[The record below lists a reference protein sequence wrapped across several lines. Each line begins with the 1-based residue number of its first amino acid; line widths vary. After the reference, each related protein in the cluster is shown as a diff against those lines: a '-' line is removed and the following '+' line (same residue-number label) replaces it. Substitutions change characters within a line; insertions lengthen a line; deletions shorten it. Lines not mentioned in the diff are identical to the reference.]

1 MQSPSPAGESGVE
14 PGAGL
19 AISKVTYAE
28 QIAEVERELRIR
40 DRTYARWIL
49 KGTISASNAAKQQAS
64 MRAVLETLKRAS
76 VELRELEPGKLRTGE
91 VIGPAKVR
99 ADERA
104 KVLAAVLHVSNND
117 VVYRTVAH
125 LQRQDKPAS

>member
-28 QIAEVERELRIR
+28 QIAEVERELRVR
-40 DRTYARWIL
+40 DRVYTRWVLQKKI
-49 KGTISASNAAKQQAS
+49 TAANAEKKQAG

-76 VELRELEPGKLRTGE
+76 VELRELEPGKLHTGE

-104 KVLAAVLHVSNND
+104 KVLAAVLHVTNSD

-125 LQRQDKPAS
+125 LQKTEKA

>member
-1 MQSPSPAGESGVE
+1 MQSNSPAGDGGVA

-19 AISKVTYAE
+19 AVPEVTYAE
-28 QIAEVERELRIR
+28 QIAEVERELWVR
-40 DRTYARWIL
+40 DRVYTRWIL
-49 KGTISASNAAKQQAS
+49 QKKITAANAEKQQAG

-117 VVYRTVAH
+117 VVYRAVAY
-125 LQRQDKPAS
+125 LQRQEK

>member
-28 QIAEVERELRIR
+28 QIAEVERELRVR
-40 DRTYARWIL
+40 DRVYTRWIL
-49 KGTISASNAAKQQAS
+49 QKKITAANAEKQQAG

-117 VVYRTVAH
+117 VVYRAVAY
-125 LQRQDKPAS
+125 LQRQEK

>member
-14 PGAGL
+14 PGTGL
-19 AISKVTYAE
+19 ALPEITYAE

-40 DRTYARWIL
+40 ERTYARWIL
-49 KGTISASNAAKQQAS
+49 RGKISAGNAEKQQAG
-64 MRAVLETLKRAS
+64 MRAVLATLRRAS
-76 VELRELEPGKLRTGE
+76 VELREREPGALHTGE
-91 VIGPAKVR
+91 VFGPAKVR

-117 VVYRTVAH
+117 VVYRAVAY
-125 LQRQDKPAS
+125 LQRQEK

>member
-28 QIAEVERELRIR
+28 QIAEVERELRVR
-40 DRTYARWIL
+40 DRVYTRWIL
-49 KGTISASNAAKQQAS
+49 QKKITAANAEKQQAG

-99 ADERA
+99 ADERS

-117 VVYRTVAH
+117 VVYRAVAY
-125 LQRQDKPAS
+125 LQRQEK

>member
-1 MQSPSPAGESGVE
+1 MQSNSPAGDGGVA

-19 AISKVTYAE
+19 AVPEVTYAE
-28 QIAEVERELRIR
+28 QIAEVERELWVR
-40 DRTYARWIL
+40 DRVYTRWIL
-49 KGTISASNAAKQQAS
+49 QKKITAANAEKQQAG

-117 VVYRTVAH
+117 VVYRAVAY

>member
-1 MQSPSPAGESGVE
+1 MQSPSPAVGGGAGSA
-14 PGAGL
+14 AGL
-19 AISKVTYAE
+19 ALPEVTYAE
-28 QIAEVERELRIR
+28 QIAEVERELRVR
-40 DRTYARWIL
+40 DRVYTRWIL
-49 KGTISASNAAKQQAS
+49 QKKITAANAEKQQAG

-117 VVYRTVAH
+117 VVYRAVAY
-125 LQRQDKPAS
+125 LQRQEK

>member
-19 AISKVTYAE
+19 AISKVTYDE
-28 QIAEVERELRIR
+28 QIAEVERELRVR
-40 DRTYARWIL
+40 DRVYTRWIL
-49 KGTISASNAAKQQAS
+49 QKKITAANAEKQQAG

-104 KVLAAVLHVSNND
+104 KVLAAVPHVSNND
-117 VVYRTVAH
+117 VVYRAVAY
-125 LQRQDKPAS
+125 LQRQEK

>member
-1 MQSPSPAGESGVE
+1 MQSNSPAGDGGVA

-19 AISKVTYAE
+19 AVPEVTYAE
-28 QIAEVERELRIR
+28 QIAEVERELWVR
-40 DRTYARWIL
+40 DRVYTRWIL
-49 KGTISASNAAKQQAS
+49 QKKITAANAEKQQAG

-104 KVLAAVLHVSNND
+104 KVLAAVPHVSNND
-117 VVYRTVAH
+117 VVYRAVAY
-125 LQRQDKPAS
+125 LQRQEK

>member
-1 MQSPSPAGESGVE
+1 MQSNSPAGDGGVA

-19 AISKVTYAE
+19 AVPEVTYAE
-28 QIAEVERELRIR
+28 QIAEVERELWVR
-40 DRTYARWIL
+40 DRVYTRWIL
-49 KGTISASNAAKQQAS
+49 QKKITAANAEKQQAG

-117 VVYRTVAH
+117 VVYRAVAY
-125 LQRQDKPAS
+125 LQRLEK

>member
-1 MQSPSPAGESGVE
+1 MQSNSPAVAG
-14 PGAGL
+14 GAAAG
-19 AISKVTYAE
+19 AAVAVPEVTYAE
-28 QIAEVERELRIR
+28 QIAEVERELRVR
-40 DRTYARWIL
+40 DRVYTRWIL
-49 KGTISASNAAKQQAS
+49 QKKITAANAEKQQAG

-117 VVYRTVAH
+117 VVYRAVAY
-125 LQRQDKPAS
+125 LQRQEK

>member
-1 MQSPSPAGESGVE
+1 MTDT
-14 PGAGL
+14 
-19 AISKVTYAE
+19 TYTIAE
-28 QIAEVERELRIR
+28 QIAEVERELRVR
-40 DRTYARWIL
+40 DRVYTRWIL
-49 KGTISASNAAKQQAS
+49 QKKITAANAEKQQAG

-117 VVYRTVAH
+117 VVYRAVAY
-125 LQRQDKPAS
+125 LQRQEK